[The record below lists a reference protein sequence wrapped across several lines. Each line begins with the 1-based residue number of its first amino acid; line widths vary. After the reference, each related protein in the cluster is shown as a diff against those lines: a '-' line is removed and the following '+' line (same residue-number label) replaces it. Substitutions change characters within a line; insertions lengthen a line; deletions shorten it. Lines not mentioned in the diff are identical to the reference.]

1 MRIACK
7 IVLAFII
14 LLTLLITLITL
25 FVYAFNLTVAT
36 VCNVSDAFTITEDF
50 TPYFNTND
58 S

>member
-1 MRIACK
+1 MRVACK

-25 FVYAFNLTVAT
+25 FFYAFTLTVDT
-36 VCNVSDAFTITEDF
+36 VCNVSDAFYQTADF
-50 TPYFNTND
+50 TQYFNTTD